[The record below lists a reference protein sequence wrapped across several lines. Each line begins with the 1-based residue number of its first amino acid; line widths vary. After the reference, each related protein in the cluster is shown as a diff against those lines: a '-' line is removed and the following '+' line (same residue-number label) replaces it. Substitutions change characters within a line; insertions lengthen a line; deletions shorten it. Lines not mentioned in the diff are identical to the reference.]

1 MKQLHVE
8 GCVLY
13 TCAEAQTQYCH
24 YSTEQVS
31 VGGSDC
37 IFNFSD
43 LPAYKNHSK
52 I

>member
-31 VGGSDC
+31 VGGLSVTDC
-37 IFNFSD
+37 IFSD
-43 LPAYKNHSK
+43 LLAYKKS
-52 I
+52 